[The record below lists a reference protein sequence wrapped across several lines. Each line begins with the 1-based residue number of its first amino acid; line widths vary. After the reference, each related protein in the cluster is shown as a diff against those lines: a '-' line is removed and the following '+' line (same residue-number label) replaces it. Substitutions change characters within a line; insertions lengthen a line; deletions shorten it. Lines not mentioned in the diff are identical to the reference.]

1 MTQVAQLTIQM
12 QADVARLRR
21 DMAAVQK
28 TVETTM
34 GGVEKRVGSAMNVV
48 RGFGGAF
55 ASIQSVRAVSNIAD
69 QYTKFT
75 AQLKLATDNQGQFNQ
90 AYGNTLD
97 IARRAQSDV
106 NALGT
111 LYARITNSTRELGLS
126 QSEVASITETVALS
140 LRVSGATANESASA
154 MLQLSQAFGSGV
166 LRGEEFNAVNEAAPG
181 LMRALAD
188 SINVPV
194 GALREMASEGQLT
207 SEVLAAAFKDELL
220 IAKLREQAKE
230 VQTIGSAVTSLKN
243 EFTIYIG
250 ELDRSTGAS
259 RAVSQAILGLSENL
273 DVVTRAAGG
282 FLAVYTTKK
291 VLDLATSAGQL
302 TAATIAQARA
312 SSLARDTA
320 IAEAAAKVS
329 NLQATQA
336 GIIAARAEYVER
348 LNSANASIA
357 LAQAQIRASQAN
369 GAYSASLLAVR
380 QAEVAATAASRARS
394 VALAELAILGQ
405 QAARTNTQLAASQSA
420 LSLAQGVGIQR
431 LSTLAR
437 SVRFMGGWVGVVT
450 TALSLGATAWAL
462 WGGTAESSEKKASNA
477 VADSTEKIV
486 SDLDKQ
492 IEKINVRNELMA
504 RGIPLVGSDEQLVQ
518 MEKIARQIDEVMQK
532 GTIDGKQL
540 ATVEARQSV
549 LVVLGNRY
557 AEIQKSITA
566 SQEKQAQ
573 IAKDGQAAKLAEY
586 MTEYASSAEKAAAA
600 IAKAKKELGD
610 LYTPEIEMRIKQR
623 FEPAKGPRAKG
634 DDTDYKMREL
644 EEIDRVFDELWK
656 KEEKRQED
664 VSNARKRLFEEGT
677 KVFEETRTPLEKY
690 VAELERL
697 QMLFNEGVIDPDT
710 FGRAV
715 GKATTELEN
724 FGKTGRSEIED
735 LEFAIQGFGRK
746 SADAFVDFALTGKAS
761 FTDLTDSILSDLAR
775 LLVQQNVTD
784 PLFKAI
790 SAGAKSEGGL
800 GGGLGSIFSGVG
812 DYISDNGGLI
822 GAARTFFGFANGGIM
837 TPYGPMKLNAYA
849 GGGIVNSPQMYV
861 AGEGRMNEAI
871 IPLPDGR
878 SVPVTMTGGG
888 MGDVNVEVNVINQGQ
903 PANARVVGQRQTGNG
918 LSIDVLIDTVDN
930 ALGARM
936 SKGQGSL
943 ANAVPRKFGL
953 NGAAGNAR

>member
-34 GGVEKRVGSAMNVV
+34 GGVEKRVGSAMNLV

-312 SSLARDTA
+312 SAVARDTA
-320 IAEAAAKVS
+320 IAEAAAKVNQTAS
-329 NLQATQA
+329 TVALTNARVAELRQAALNAQGNVQLAITLNGLIPAQQRAAAAAAAHTAALAAQQTAMAA
-336 GIIAARAEYVER
+336 GT
-348 LNSANASIA
+348 SAASIA
-357 LAQAQIRASQAN
+357 GRTIGFLGGPI
-369 GAYSASLLAVR
+369 GA
-380 QAEVAATAASRARS
+380 
-394 VALAELAILGQ
+394 
-405 QAARTNTQLAASQSA
+405 
-420 LSLAQGVGIQR
+420 
-431 LSTLAR
+431 
-437 SVRFMGGWVGVVT
+437 VT
-450 TALSLGATAWAL
+450 TVLSLGATAWAL
-462 WGGTAESSEKKASNA
+462 WGGTAEENERKASAATAN
-477 VADSTEKIV
+477 STEKIV

-623 FEPAKGPRAKG
+623 FEPAKTPRAKG
-634 DDTDYKMREL
+634 DEIDYQMRQL

-761 FTDLTDSILSDLAR
+761 FRDLTDSILADLAR
-775 LLVQQNVTD
+775 LIVQQNITD

-790 SAGAKSEGGL
+790 SGGVSAGGGL
-800 GGGLGSIFSGVG
+800 GGIFDSLVGSVG
-812 DYISDNGGLI
+812 S
-822 GAARTFFGFANGGIM
+822 FFGSGPVEFAATPFANGGIM

-849 GGGIVNSPQMYV
+849 GGGIVSSPQMYV
-861 AGEGRMNEAI
+861 AGEGSMNEAI

-888 MGDVNVEVNVINQGQ
+888 MGGVNVEVNVINQGQ

>member
-312 SSLARDTA
+312 SAAARDTA
-320 IAEAAAKVS
+320 IAEAAAKVNQTAS
-329 NLQATQA
+329 TVALTNARVAELRQAALNAQGNVQLAITLNGLIPAQQRAAAAAAAHTAALAAQQTAMAA
-336 GIIAARAEYVER
+336 GT
-348 LNSANASIA
+348 SAASIA
-357 LAQAQIRASQAN
+357 GRTIGFLGGPI
-369 GAYSASLLAVR
+369 GA
-380 QAEVAATAASRARS
+380 
-394 VALAELAILGQ
+394 
-405 QAARTNTQLAASQSA
+405 
-420 LSLAQGVGIQR
+420 
-431 LSTLAR
+431 
-437 SVRFMGGWVGVVT
+437 VT
-450 TALSLGATAWAL
+450 TVLSLGATAWAL
-462 WGGTAESSEKKASNA
+462 WGGTAEENERKASAATAN
-477 VADSTEKIV
+477 STEKIV

-540 ATVEARQSV
+540 ATVEARQSM

-623 FEPAKGPRAKG
+623 FEPAKTPRAKG
-634 DDTDYKMREL
+634 DETDYQMRQL

-697 QMLFNEGVIDPDT
+697 QMFFNEGVIDPDT

-746 SADAFVDFALTGKAS
+746 SADAFVDFALTSKAS
-761 FTDLTDSILSDLAR
+761 FSDLTDSILADLAR

-790 SAGAKSEGGL
+790 SGGVSA
-800 GGGLGSIFSGVG
+800 GGGLSGIAGAIGS
-812 DYISDNGGLI
+812 
-822 GAARTFFGFANGGIM
+822 FFGFANGGIM

-861 AGEGRMNEAI
+861 AGEGSMNEAI

>member
-259 RAVSQAILGLSENL
+259 RAVSEAILSLGENL

-291 VLDLATSAGQL
+291 VLELATSSAQL

-312 SSLARDTA
+312 SAAARDVA
-320 IAEAAAKVS
+320 IAEAAAKVNQTAS
-329 NLQATQA
+329 TVALTTARVAELRQAALNAQGNVQLAITLNGLIPAQQRAAAAAVAHTAALAAQQTAMAA
-336 GIIAARAEYVER
+336 GT
-348 LNSANASIA
+348 SAASIA
-357 LAQAQIRASQAN
+357 GRTIGLLGGPI
-369 GAYSASLLAVR
+369 GA
-380 QAEVAATAASRARS
+380 
-394 VALAELAILGQ
+394 
-405 QAARTNTQLAASQSA
+405 
-420 LSLAQGVGIQR
+420 
-431 LSTLAR
+431 
-437 SVRFMGGWVGVVT
+437 VT
-450 TALSLGATAWAL
+450 TVLGLGATAWAL
-462 WGGTAESSEKKASNA
+462 WGGTAEENERKASAATAN
-477 VADSTEKIV
+477 STEKIV

-492 IEKINVRNELMA
+492 IEKITVRNELMA

-540 ATVEARQSV
+540 ATVEARQSM

-623 FEPAKGPRAKG
+623 FEPAKTPRAKG
-634 DDTDYKMREL
+634 DETDYQMRQL

-715 GKATTELEN
+715 GKAKTELEN

-746 SADAFVDFALTGKAS
+746 SADALVDFALTGKAS
-761 FTDLTDSILSDLAR
+761 FSDLTDSILADLAR

-790 SAGAKSEGGL
+790 SGGVSA
-800 GGGLGSIFSGVG
+800 GGGLSGIAGAIGS
-812 DYISDNGGLI
+812 
-822 GAARTFFGFANGGIM
+822 FFGFANGGIM

-861 AGEGRMNEAI
+861 AGEGSMNEAI

-878 SVPVTMTGGG
+878 SVPVDLKGGG
-888 MGDVNVEVNVINQGQ
+888 MGGVNVEVNVINQGQ
-903 PANARVVGQRQTGNG
+903 PANARVVGQRQTSNG

>member
-21 DMAAVQK
+21 DMSAVQK

-34 GGVEKRVGSAMNVV
+34 TDVEKRVNKAVDQV
-48 RGFGGAF
+48 RKFAGAF
-55 ASIQSVRAVSNIAD
+55 VSIQGVRTVGNIAD

-75 AQLKLATDNQGQFNQ
+75 SQLKLATDNQGEFNQ

-111 LYARITNSTRELGLS
+111 LYARITSSTRELGLS

-166 LRGEEFNAVNEAAPG
+166 LRGEEFNSVNEAAPG

-188 SINVPV
+188 SIGVPV

-207 SEVLAAAFKDELL
+207 SDVLAAAFKDELL

-259 RAVSQAILGLSENL
+259 RAVSQVILGLSENL

-312 SSLARDTA
+312 SAIARDTA
-320 IAEAAAKVS
+320 IAEAAAKVNQTAS
-329 NLQATQA
+329 TVALTTARVAELRQAALNAQGNVQLAITLNGLIPAQQRAAAAAAAHTAALAAQQTAMAA
-336 GIIAARAEYVER
+336 GT
-348 LNSANASIA
+348 SAASIA
-357 LAQAQIRASQAN
+357 GRAIGFLGGPV
-369 GAYSASLLAVR
+369 GA
-380 QAEVAATAASRARS
+380 
-394 VALAELAILGQ
+394 
-405 QAARTNTQLAASQSA
+405 
-420 LSLAQGVGIQR
+420 
-431 LSTLAR
+431 
-437 SVRFMGGWVGVVT
+437 VT
-450 TALSLGATAWAL
+450 TVLGLGATAWAL
-462 WGGTAESSEKKASNA
+462 WGGTAEENERKASAATANA
-477 VADSTEKIV
+477 TEKIV

-518 MEKIARQIDEVMQK
+518 IEKIARQIDEVMQK

-540 ATVEARQSV
+540 ATVEARQSM

-623 FEPAKGPRAKG
+623 FEPAKSPRVKG
-634 DDTDYKMREL
+634 DDTDYKMREI
-644 EEIDRVFDELWK
+644 EEIDRVFDEMWK
-656 KEEKRQED
+656 AEEKRQDD
-664 VSNARKRLFEEGT
+664 VANARKRLFEEGA

-697 QMLFNEGVIDPDT
+697 QMLFNEGVIDPET
-710 FGRAV
+710 FERSV
-715 GKATTELEN
+715 GKAKTEMEN

-761 FTDLTDSILSDLAR
+761 FKDLTDSILADLAR
-775 LLVQQNVTD
+775 LIVQQNITD
-784 PLFKAI
+784 PIFKAI
-790 SAGAKSEGGL
+790 SGGVSEGGGL
-800 GGGLGSIFSGVG
+800 GGILGSLAGSISG
-812 DYISDNGGLI
+812 
-822 GAARTFFGFANGGIM
+822 FFDSGPVEFGPTPFANGGIM

-849 GGGIVNSPQMYV
+849 GGRIVSSPQMYV
-861 AGEGRMNEAI
+861 AGEGSMNEAI

-888 MGDVNVEVNVINQGQ
+888 TGEVNVEVNVINQGQ
-903 PANARVVGQRQTGNG
+903 PANARVVGQRQTAGG
-918 LSIDVLIDTVDN
+918 FSIDVLIDTVDN
-930 ALGARM
+930 ALGQRM
-936 SKGQGSL
+936 TKGQGSL

>member
-1 MTQVAQLTIQM
+1 MTQVAQLTIQL

-34 GGVEKRVGSAMNVV
+34 GGVEKRVGSAMNLI
-48 RGFGGAF
+48 RGLGGSF

-75 AQLKLATDNQGQFNQ
+75 SQLKLTTDNQGQFNQ
-90 AYGNTLD
+90 AYSNTLD

-312 SSLARDTA
+312 SAVARDTA
-320 IAEAAAKVS
+320 IAEAAAKVNQTAS
-329 NLQATQA
+329 TVALTNARVAELRQAALNAQGNVQLAITLNGLIPAQQRAAAAAAAHTAALAAQQTAMAA
-336 GIIAARAEYVER
+336 GT
-348 LNSANASIA
+348 SAASIA
-357 LAQAQIRASQAN
+357 GRTIGLLGGPI
-369 GAYSASLLAVR
+369 GA
-380 QAEVAATAASRARS
+380 
-394 VALAELAILGQ
+394 
-405 QAARTNTQLAASQSA
+405 
-420 LSLAQGVGIQR
+420 
-431 LSTLAR
+431 
-437 SVRFMGGWVGVVT
+437 VT
-450 TALSLGATAWAL
+450 TVLSLGATAWAL
-462 WGGTAESSEKKASNA
+462 WGGTAEENERKASAATAN
-477 VADSTEKIV
+477 STEKIV

-504 RGIPLVGSDEQLVQ
+504 RGIPLVGSDEQLIQ

-540 ATVEARQSV
+540 ATVEARQSM

-623 FEPAKGPRAKG
+623 FEPAKTPRAKG
-634 DDTDYKMREL
+634 DETDYQMRQL

-710 FGRAV
+710 FGRSV
-715 GKATTELEN
+715 GKATTEMEN
-724 FGKTGRSEIED
+724 FGKTGRSQIED
-735 LEFAIQGFGRK
+735 LEFAIQGFGKK
-746 SADAFVDFALTGKAS
+746 SADAFVNFALTGKAS
-761 FTDLTDSILSDLAR
+761 FSDLTDSILTDLAR

-790 SAGAKSEGGL
+790 SAGAKAGGGL
-800 GGGLGSIFSGVG
+800 GGIAGDIGS
-812 DYISDNGGLI
+812 
-822 GAARTFFGFANGGIM
+822 FFGFANGGIM

-861 AGEGRMNEAI
+861 AGEGSMNEAI

>member
-55 ASIQSVRAVSNIAD
+55 ASIQSVRAVGNIAD

-166 LRGEEFNAVNEAAPG
+166 LRGEEFNAVNEAAPS

-188 SINVPV
+188 SIGVPV
-194 GALREMASEGQLT
+194 GALREMATEGQLT

-259 RAVSQAILGLSENL
+259 RAVSEAILGLGENL

-312 SSLARDTA
+312 SAVARDTA
-320 IAEAAAKVS
+320 IAEAAAKV
-329 NLQATQA
+329 NQIANTVALTNARVAELRQAALNAQGNVQLAITLNGLIPAQQRAAAAAAAHTAALAAQQTAMAA
-336 GIIAARAEYVER
+336 GT
-348 LNSANASIA
+348 SAASIA
-357 LAQAQIRASQAN
+357 GRTIGLLGGPI
-369 GAYSASLLAVR
+369 GA
-380 QAEVAATAASRARS
+380 
-394 VALAELAILGQ
+394 
-405 QAARTNTQLAASQSA
+405 
-420 LSLAQGVGIQR
+420 
-431 LSTLAR
+431 
-437 SVRFMGGWVGVVT
+437 VT
-450 TALSLGATAWAL
+450 TVLSLGATAWAL
-462 WGGTAESSEKKASNA
+462 WGGTAEENERKASAATAN
-477 VADSTEKIV
+477 STEKIV

-492 IEKINVRNELMA
+492 IEKITVRNELMA

-540 ATVEARQSV
+540 ATVEARQSM
-549 LVVLGNRY
+549 LVVLGGRY

-573 IAKDGQAAKLAEY
+573 IAKDGQGAKLAEY

-623 FEPAKGPRAKG
+623 FEPAKGPRSKG

-644 EEIDRVFDELWK
+644 EQIDQIFDELWK

-697 QMLFNEGVIDPDT
+697 QMLFNEGVIDPET
-710 FGRAV
+710 FKRSV
-715 GKATTELEN
+715 GKATTEMEN

-761 FTDLTDSILSDLAR
+761 FTDLTDSILADLAR

-790 SAGAKSEGGL
+790 SSGVKA
-800 GGGLGSIFSGVG
+800 GGGLGDIAGA
-812 DYISDNGGLI
+812 I
-822 GAARTFFGFANGGIM
+822 GRFFGFANGGIM

-849 GGGIVNSPQMYV
+849 DGGIVSSPQMYV
-861 AGEGRMNEAI
+861 AGEGSMNEAI

-888 MGDVNVEVNVINQGQ
+888 GGTDVVVNVINQPGQ
-903 PANARVVGQRQTGNG
+903 TARVQETNSGGVRT
-918 LSIDVLIDTVDN
+918 LDVIIEQVQSAIAGDI
-930 ALGARM
+930 
-936 SKGQGSL
+936 SKGRG
-943 ANAVPRKFGL
+943 AVNTALTTQFGL
-953 NGAAGNAR
+953 NRAAGALR